1 MRLPQAKHPLLT
13 AVSPLP
19 HGRPILAACLLLC
32 AGSVWAASPAGSPM
46 AGDLAPGWQ
55 QQDTLVSRPAAATT
69 APATAADP
77 AASTDAPAVATTQDS
92 DHAPAGTDDSFSPVT
107 DGQSFDIR
115 IEAPAEIAK
124 FVDRY
129 LELKRYQKVSDI
141 SLGEL
146 RELLALSETQIRQL
160 LGTRG
165 LFTPVITQKLEEAP
179 PGSTA
184 LPQVVITIDP
194 GPQAQVSSVDLQFS
208 GPVTSYAPAQPQLEQ
223 ARALW
228 TLDQGEGFS
237 QDAWS
242 KSKTQTLR
250 GLQAERFPT
259 ARLESSRAEI
269 DPDTS
274 TARLQALYVS
284 GPLYRYGPLTIEGT
298 QRYDPVI
305 IERLAQVRTG
315 EDYRQQDLLEA
326 QERLL
331 DSGYY
336 DSAIV
341 TLDTRPESDPENAP
355 VNVSVREARMKKLV
369 LGVGFSTD
377 RGPRTSVD
385 FTHNKDPLLG
395 LRSVSRLQLDQKLQA
410 FSSSLMSIPDE
421 NLWRWTGG
429 VNLVRED
436 LDDRVQR
443 TEQLKFGRA
452 KAGRSIDRSYYLQYD
467 HSKTRYDSGEP
478 VSAQALSGHYTW
490 TYRRF
495 NSTTRPTGGFGIGL
509 EAGAGMTVQPTQEP
523 FGRLVGR
530 YLGFLSLDRPIGQ
543 AVSEALPS
551 GRQIKAAATGA
562 TPALAD
568 APLVVAPTAETFAR
582 RRNGEL
588 VLRLDAGGVFARD
601 DVVIPHNLMF
611 LAGGNATVRG
621 YGYQELGVTNAE
633 GYTDP
638 GRFLLAG
645 SLEYRRPWLR
655 NGEATDFDMV
665 TFVDAGTVANTA
677 SELSKVKVG
686 VGAGMLWNSP
696 VGPVQAAVAY
706 GVDVKQFRL
715 HLNLGFNF

>member
-1 MRLPQAKHPLLT
+1 M
-13 AVSPLP
+13 
-19 HGRPILAACLLLC
+19 AACLILC
-32 AGSVWAASPAGSPM
+32 ASSVWAASPAGSPG
-46 AGDLAPGWQ
+46 AADLAPGWQ
-55 QQDTLVSRPAAATT
+55 ALDTASSQPVPQTPGNS
-69 APATAADP
+69 APATDDASPAETDATDPPADAEAAD
-77 AASTDAPAVATTQDS
+77 DRFAPITE
-92 DHAPAGTDDSFSPVT
+92 GK
-107 DGQSFDIR
+107 SFDIR
-115 IEAPAEIAK
+115 IEAPDDIAK
-124 FVDRY
+124 FVERY

-141 SLGEL
+141 SLPEL
-146 RELLALSETQIRQL
+146 RDLLALSETQIRQL

-165 LFTPVITQKLEEAP
+165 LFTPVITQQLEEAP
-179 PGSTA
+179 ADGSA

-194 GPQAQVSSVDLQFS
+194 GQQAQVSSVDLQFS
-208 GPVTSYAPAQPQLEQ
+208 GPVTDYAPAQSQLAQ
-223 ARALW
+223 ARDLW
-228 TLDQGEGFS
+228 TLQEGEGFT

-242 KSKTQTLR
+242 KSKSQTLR

-259 ARLESSRAEI
+259 ARLDSSRAEI
-269 DPDTS
+269 DPDHS
-274 TARLQALYVS
+274 TAKLQALYVS

-341 TLDTRPESDPENAP
+341 TLDTRPESDPDNAP
-355 VNVSVREARMKKLV
+355 VNVSVREARLKKLV

-410 FSSSLMSIPDE
+410 FSSNLMSIPDE
-421 NLWRWTGG
+421 KLWRWTGG
-429 VNLVRED
+429 VNVVRED
-436 LDDRVQR
+436 LDDRIQR

-467 HSKTRYDSGEP
+467 HSKTTYETGDP

-543 AVSEALPS
+543 AFSEALPS
-551 GRQIKAAATGA
+551 GSQIKAAAVGDA
-562 TPALAD
+562 PAIAD
-568 APLVVAPTAETFAR
+568 APLVVAPTAETYAR

-588 VLRLDAGGVFARD
+588 VVRLDAGGVFARD
-601 DVVIPHNLMF
+601 GLVIPHNLMF

-621 YGYQELGVTNAE
+621 YGYQELGITNDE

-655 NGEATDFDMV
+655 DGEPTDFDIV
-665 TFVDAGTVANTA
+665 TFVDAGTVANKA

-696 VGPVQAAVAY
+696 VGPVQAALAY
-706 GVDVKQFRL
+706 GVDAKQFRL

>member
-1 MRLPQAKHPLLT
+1 MPQAKHPLLPFSLLSGPSHP
-13 AVSPLP
+13 VV
-19 HGRPILAACLLLC
+19 AACLILC
-32 AGSVWAASPAGSPM
+32 ASSVWAASPAGSPG
-46 AGDLAPGWQ
+46 AADLAPGWQ
-55 QQDTLVSRPAAATT
+55 ALDTASSQPVPQTPDNS
-69 APATAADP
+69 APATDDASPAD
-77 AASTDAPAVATTQDS
+77 TDATDPPADAETAD
-92 DHAPAGTDDSFSPVT
+92 DRFAPITEGK
-107 DGQSFDIR
+107 SFDIR
-115 IEAPAEIAK
+115 IEAPDDIAK
-124 FVDRY
+124 FVERY

-141 SLGEL
+141 SLPEL
-146 RELLALSETQIRQL
+146 RDLLALSETQIRQL

-165 LFTPVITQKLEEAP
+165 LFTPVITQQLEEAP
-179 PGSTA
+179 ADGSA

-194 GPQAQVSSVDLQFS
+194 GQQAQVSSVDLQFS
-208 GPVTSYAPAQPQLEQ
+208 GPVTDYAPAQSQLAQ
-223 ARALW
+223 ARDLW
-228 TLDQGEGFS
+228 TLQEGEGFT

-242 KSKTQTLR
+242 KSKSQTLR

-259 ARLESSRAEI
+259 ARLDSSRAEI
-269 DPDTS
+269 DPDHS
-274 TARLQALYVS
+274 TAKLQALYVS

-341 TLDTRPESDPENAP
+341 TLDTRPESDPDNAP
-355 VNVSVREARMKKLV
+355 VNVSVREARLKKLV

-410 FSSSLMSIPDE
+410 FSSNLMSIPDE
-421 NLWRWTGG
+421 KLWRWTGG
-429 VNLVRED
+429 VNVVRED
-436 LDDRVQR
+436 LDDRIQR

-467 HSKTRYDSGEP
+467 HSKTTYETGDP

-543 AVSEALPS
+543 AFSEALPS
-551 GRQIKAAATGA
+551 GSQIKAAAVGDA
-562 TPALAD
+562 PAIAD
-568 APLVVAPTAETFAR
+568 APLVVAPTAETYAR

-588 VLRLDAGGVFARD
+588 VVRLDAGGVFARD
-601 DVVIPHNLMF
+601 GLVIPHNLMF

-621 YGYQELGVTNAE
+621 YGYQELGITNDE

-655 NGEATDFDMV
+655 DGEPTDFDIV
-665 TFVDAGTVANTA
+665 TFVDAGTVANKA

-696 VGPVQAAVAY
+696 VGPVQAALAY
-706 GVDVKQFRL
+706 GVDAKQFRL

>member
-1 MRLPQAKHPLLT
+1 MPQAKHPLLPFSLLSGPSHP
-13 AVSPLP
+13 VV
-19 HGRPILAACLLLC
+19 AACLILC
-32 AGSVWAASPAGSPM
+32 ASSVWAASPAGSPG
-46 AGDLAPGWQ
+46 AADLAPGWQ
-55 QQDTLVSRPAAATT
+55 ALDTASSQPVPQTPDNS
-69 APATAADP
+69 APATDDASPAETDATDPPADAEAAD
-77 AASTDAPAVATTQDS
+77 DRFAPITE
-92 DHAPAGTDDSFSPVT
+92 GK
-107 DGQSFDIR
+107 SFDIR
-115 IEAPAEIAK
+115 IEAPDDIAK
-124 FVDRY
+124 FVERY

-141 SLGEL
+141 SLPEL
-146 RELLALSETQIRQL
+146 RDLLALSETQIRQL

-165 LFTPVITQKLEEAP
+165 LFTPVITQQLEEAP
-179 PGSTA
+179 ADGSA

-194 GPQAQVSSVDLQFS
+194 GQQAQVSSVDLQFS
-208 GPVTSYAPAQPQLEQ
+208 GPVTDYAPAQSQLAQ
-223 ARALW
+223 ARDLW
-228 TLDQGEGFS
+228 TLQEGEGFT

-242 KSKTQTLR
+242 KSKSQTLR

-259 ARLESSRAEI
+259 ARLDSSRAEI
-269 DPDTS
+269 DPDHS
-274 TARLQALYVS
+274 TAKLQALYVS

-341 TLDTRPESDPENAP
+341 TLDTRPESDPDNAP
-355 VNVSVREARMKKLV
+355 VNVSVREARLKKLV

-410 FSSSLMSIPDE
+410 FSSNLMSIPDE
-421 NLWRWTGG
+421 KLWRWTGG
-429 VNLVRED
+429 VNVVRED
-436 LDDRVQR
+436 LDDRIQR

-467 HSKTRYDSGEP
+467 HSKTTYETGDP

-543 AVSEALPS
+543 AFSEALPS
-551 GRQIKAAATGA
+551 GSQIKAAAVGDA
-562 TPALAD
+562 PAIAD
-568 APLVVAPTAETFAR
+568 APLVVAPTAETYAR

-588 VLRLDAGGVFARD
+588 VVRLDAGGVFARD
-601 DVVIPHNLMF
+601 GLVIPHNLMF

-621 YGYQELGVTNAE
+621 YGYQELGITNDE

-655 NGEATDFDMV
+655 DGEPTDFDIV
-665 TFVDAGTVANTA
+665 TFVDAGTVANKA

-696 VGPVQAAVAY
+696 VGPVQAALAY
-706 GVDVKQFRL
+706 GVDAKQFRL

>member
-1 MRLPQAKHPLLT
+1 MPQAKHPLLPFSLLSGPSHP
-13 AVSPLP
+13 VV
-19 HGRPILAACLLLC
+19 AACLILC
-32 AGSVWAASPAGSPM
+32 ASSVWAASPAGSPG
-46 AGDLAPGWQ
+46 AADLAPGWQ
-55 QQDTLVSRPAAATT
+55 ALDTASSQPVPQTPGNS
-69 APATAADP
+69 APATDDASPAETDATDPPADAEAAD
-77 AASTDAPAVATTQDS
+77 DRFAPITE
-92 DHAPAGTDDSFSPVT
+92 GK
-107 DGQSFDIR
+107 SFDIR
-115 IEAPAEIAK
+115 IEAPDDIAK
-124 FVDRY
+124 FVERY

-141 SLGEL
+141 SLPEL
-146 RELLALSETQIRQL
+146 RDLLALSETQIRQL

-165 LFTPVITQKLEEAP
+165 LFTPVITQQLEEAP
-179 PGSTA
+179 ADGSA

-194 GPQAQVSSVDLQFS
+194 GQQAQVSSVDLQFS
-208 GPVTSYAPAQPQLEQ
+208 GPVTDYAPAQSQLAQ
-223 ARALW
+223 ARDLW
-228 TLDQGEGFS
+228 TLQEGEGFT

-242 KSKTQTLR
+242 KSKSQTLR

-259 ARLESSRAEI
+259 ARLDSSRAEI
-269 DPDTS
+269 DPDHS
-274 TARLQALYVS
+274 TAKLQALYVS

-341 TLDTRPESDPENAP
+341 TLDTRPESDPDNAP
-355 VNVSVREARMKKLV
+355 VNVSVREARLKKLV

-410 FSSSLMSIPDE
+410 FSSNLMSIPDE
-421 NLWRWTGG
+421 KLWRWTGG
-429 VNLVRED
+429 VNVVRED
-436 LDDRVQR
+436 LDDRIQR

-467 HSKTRYDSGEP
+467 HSKTTYETGDP

-543 AVSEALPS
+543 AFSEALPS
-551 GRQIKAAATGA
+551 GSQIKAAAVGDA
-562 TPALAD
+562 PAIAD
-568 APLVVAPTAETFAR
+568 APLVVAPTAETYAR

-588 VLRLDAGGVFARD
+588 VVRLDAGGVFARD
-601 DVVIPHNLMF
+601 GLVIPHNLMF

-621 YGYQELGVTNAE
+621 YGYQELGITNDE

-655 NGEATDFDMV
+655 DGEPTDFDIV
-665 TFVDAGTVANTA
+665 TFVDAGTVANKA

-696 VGPVQAAVAY
+696 VGPVQAALAY
-706 GVDVKQFRL
+706 GVDAKQFRL

>member
-1 MRLPQAKHPLLT
+1 MPQAKHPLLPFSLLSGPSHP
-13 AVSPLP
+13 VV
-19 HGRPILAACLLLC
+19 AACLILC
-32 AGSVWAASPAGSPM
+32 ASSVWAASPAGSPG
-46 AGDLAPGWQ
+46 AADLAPGWQ
-55 QQDTLVSRPAAATT
+55 ALDTASSQPVPQTPDNS
-69 APATAADP
+69 APATDDASPADTDATDPPADAEAAD
-77 AASTDAPAVATTQDS
+77 DRFAPITE
-92 DHAPAGTDDSFSPVT
+92 GK
-107 DGQSFDIR
+107 SFDIR
-115 IEAPAEIAK
+115 IEAPDDIAK
-124 FVDRY
+124 FVERY

-141 SLGEL
+141 SLPEL
-146 RELLALSETQIRQL
+146 RDLLALSETQIRQL

-165 LFTPVITQKLEEAP
+165 LFTPVITQQLEEAP
-179 PGSTA
+179 ADGSA

-194 GPQAQVSSVDLQFS
+194 GQQAQVSSVDLQFS
-208 GPVTSYAPAQPQLEQ
+208 GPVTDYAPAQSQLAQ
-223 ARALW
+223 ARDLW
-228 TLDQGEGFS
+228 TLQEGEGFT

-242 KSKTQTLR
+242 KSKSQTLR

-259 ARLESSRAEI
+259 ARLDSSRAEI
-269 DPDTS
+269 DPDHS
-274 TARLQALYVS
+274 TAKLQALYVS

-341 TLDTRPESDPENAP
+341 TLDTRPESDPDNAP
-355 VNVSVREARMKKLV
+355 VNVSVREARLKKLV

-410 FSSSLMSIPDE
+410 FSSNLMSIPDE
-421 NLWRWTGG
+421 KLWRWTGG
-429 VNLVRED
+429 VNVVRED
-436 LDDRVQR
+436 LDDRIQR

-467 HSKTRYDSGEP
+467 HSKTTYETGDP

-509 EAGAGMTVQPTQEP
+509 EAGAGITVQPTQEP

-543 AVSEALPS
+543 AFSEALPS
-551 GRQIKAAATGA
+551 GSQIKAAAVGDA
-562 TPALAD
+562 PAIAD
-568 APLVVAPTAETFAR
+568 APLVVAPTAETYAR

-588 VLRLDAGGVFARD
+588 VVRLDAGGVFARD
-601 DVVIPHNLMF
+601 GLVIPHNLMF

-621 YGYQELGVTNAE
+621 YGYQELGITNDE

-655 NGEATDFDMV
+655 DGEPTDFDIV
-665 TFVDAGTVANTA
+665 TFVDAGTVANKA

-696 VGPVQAAVAY
+696 VGPVQAALAY
-706 GVDVKQFRL
+706 GVDAKQFRL

>member
-1 MRLPQAKHPLLT
+1 MPQAKHPLLPFSLLSGPSHP
-13 AVSPLP
+13 VV
-19 HGRPILAACLLLC
+19 AACLILC
-32 AGSVWAASPAGSPM
+32 ASSVWAASPVGSPG
-46 AGDLAPGWQ
+46 AADLAPGWQ
-55 QQDTLVSRPAAATT
+55 ALDTASSQPVPQTPDNS
-69 APATAADP
+69 APATDDASPAD
-77 AASTDAPAVATTQDS
+77 TDATDPPADAETAD
-92 DHAPAGTDDSFSPVT
+92 DRFAPITEGK
-107 DGQSFDIR
+107 SFDIR
-115 IEAPAEIAK
+115 IEAPDDIAK
-124 FVDRY
+124 FVERY

-141 SLGEL
+141 SLPEL
-146 RELLALSETQIRQL
+146 RDLLALSETQIRQL

-165 LFTPVITQKLEEAP
+165 LFTPVITQQLEEAP
-179 PGSTA
+179 ADGSA

-194 GPQAQVSSVDLQFS
+194 GQQAQVSSVDLQFS
-208 GPVTSYAPAQPQLEQ
+208 GPVTDYAPAQSQLAQ
-223 ARALW
+223 ARDLW
-228 TLDQGEGFS
+228 TLQEGEGFT

-242 KSKTQTLR
+242 KSKSQTLR

-259 ARLESSRAEI
+259 ARLDSSRAEI
-269 DPDTS
+269 DPDHS
-274 TARLQALYVS
+274 TAKLQALYVS

-341 TLDTRPESDPENAP
+341 TLDTRPESDPDNAP
-355 VNVSVREARMKKLV
+355 VNVSVREARLKKLV

-410 FSSSLMSIPDE
+410 FSSNLMSIPDE
-421 NLWRWTGG
+421 KLWRWTGG
-429 VNLVRED
+429 VNVVRED
-436 LDDRVQR
+436 LDDRIQR

-467 HSKTRYDSGEP
+467 HSKTTYETGDP

-509 EAGAGMTVQPTQEP
+509 EAGAGITVQPTQEP

-543 AVSEALPS
+543 AFSEALPS
-551 GRQIKAAATGA
+551 GSQIKAAAVGDA
-562 TPALAD
+562 PAIAD
-568 APLVVAPTAETFAR
+568 APLVVAPTAETYAR

-588 VLRLDAGGVFARD
+588 VVRLDAGGVFARD
-601 DVVIPHNLMF
+601 GLVIPHNLMF

-621 YGYQELGVTNAE
+621 YGYQELGITNDE

-655 NGEATDFDMV
+655 DGEPTDFDIV
-665 TFVDAGTVANTA
+665 TFVDAGTVANKA

-696 VGPVQAAVAY
+696 VGPVQAALAY
-706 GVDVKQFRL
+706 GVDAKQFRL

>member
-1 MRLPQAKHPLLT
+1 MPQAKHPLLPFSLLSGPSHP
-13 AVSPLP
+13 VV
-19 HGRPILAACLLLC
+19 AACLILC
-32 AGSVWAASPAGSPM
+32 ASSVWAASPAGSPG
-46 AGDLAPGWQ
+46 AADLAPGWQ
-55 QQDTLVSRPAAATT
+55 ALDTASSQPVPQTPDNS
-69 APATAADP
+69 APATDDASPADTDATDPPADAEAAD
-77 AASTDAPAVATTQDS
+77 DRFAPITE
-92 DHAPAGTDDSFSPVT
+92 GK
-107 DGQSFDIR
+107 SFDIR
-115 IEAPAEIAK
+115 IEAPDDIAK
-124 FVDRY
+124 FVERY

-141 SLGEL
+141 SLPEL
-146 RELLALSETQIRQL
+146 RDLLALSETQIRQL

-165 LFTPVITQKLEEAP
+165 LFTPVITQQLEEAP
-179 PGSTA
+179 ADGSA

-194 GPQAQVSSVDLQFS
+194 GQQAQVSSVDLQFS
-208 GPVTSYAPAQPQLEQ
+208 GPVTDYAPAQSQLAQ
-223 ARALW
+223 ARDLW
-228 TLDQGEGFS
+228 TLQEGEGFT

-242 KSKTQTLR
+242 KSKSQTLR

-259 ARLESSRAEI
+259 ARLDSSRAEI
-269 DPDTS
+269 DPDHS
-274 TARLQALYVS
+274 TAKLQALYVS

-341 TLDTRPESDPENAP
+341 TLDTRPESDPDNAP
-355 VNVSVREARMKKLV
+355 VNVSVREARLKKLV

-410 FSSSLMSIPDE
+410 FSSNLMSIPDE
-421 NLWRWTGG
+421 KLWRWTGG
-429 VNLVRED
+429 VNVVRED
-436 LDDRVQR
+436 LDDRIQR

-467 HSKTRYDSGEP
+467 HSKTTYETGDP

-543 AVSEALPS
+543 AFSEALPS
-551 GRQIKAAATGA
+551 GSQIKAAAVGDA
-562 TPALAD
+562 PAIAD
-568 APLVVAPTAETFAR
+568 APLVVAPTAETYAR

-588 VLRLDAGGVFARD
+588 VVRLDAGGVFARD
-601 DVVIPHNLMF
+601 GLVIPHNLMF

-621 YGYQELGVTNAE
+621 YGYQELGITNDE

-655 NGEATDFDMV
+655 DGEPTDFDIV
-665 TFVDAGTVANTA
+665 TFVDAGTVANKA

-696 VGPVQAAVAY
+696 VGPVQAALAY
-706 GVDVKQFRL
+706 GVDAKQFRL

>member
-1 MRLPQAKHPLLT
+1 MPQAKHPLLPFSLLSGPSHP
-13 AVSPLP
+13 VV
-19 HGRPILAACLLLC
+19 AACLILC
-32 AGSVWAASPAGSPM
+32 ASSVWAASPAGSPG
-46 AGDLAPGWQ
+46 AADLAPGWQ
-55 QQDTLVSRPAAATT
+55 ALDTASSQPVPQTPGNS
-69 APATAADP
+69 APATDDASPAETDATDPPADAEAAD
-77 AASTDAPAVATTQDS
+77 DRFAPITE
-92 DHAPAGTDDSFSPVT
+92 GK
-107 DGQSFDIR
+107 SFDIR
-115 IEAPAEIAK
+115 IEAPDDIAK
-124 FVDRY
+124 FVERY

-141 SLGEL
+141 SLPEL
-146 RELLALSETQIRQL
+146 RDLLALSETQIRQL

-165 LFTPVITQKLEEAP
+165 LFTPVITQQLEEAP
-179 PGSTA
+179 ADGSA

-194 GPQAQVSSVDLQFS
+194 GQQAQVSSVDLQFS
-208 GPVTSYAPAQPQLEQ
+208 GPVTDYAPAQSQLAQ
-223 ARALW
+223 ARDLW
-228 TLDQGEGFS
+228 TLQEGEGFT

-242 KSKTQTLR
+242 KSKSQTLR

-259 ARLESSRAEI
+259 ARLDSSRAEI
-269 DPDTS
+269 DPDHS
-274 TARLQALYVS
+274 TAKLQALYVS

-341 TLDTRPESDPENAP
+341 TLDTRPESDPDNAP
-355 VNVSVREARMKKLV
+355 VNVSVREARLKKLV

-410 FSSSLMSIPDE
+410 FSSNLMSIPDE
-421 NLWRWTGG
+421 KLWRWTGG
-429 VNLVRED
+429 VNVVRED
-436 LDDRVQR
+436 LDDRIQR

-467 HSKTRYDSGEP
+467 HSKTTYETGDP

-543 AVSEALPS
+543 AFSEALPS
-551 GRQIKAAATGA
+551 GSQIKAAAVGDA
-562 TPALAD
+562 PAIAD
-568 APLVVAPTAETFAR
+568 APLVVAPTAETYAR

-588 VLRLDAGGVFARD
+588 VVRLDAGGVFARD
-601 DVVIPHNLMF
+601 GLVIPHNLMF

-621 YGYQELGVTNAE
+621 YGYQELGITNDE

-655 NGEATDFDMV
+655 DGEPTDFDIV
-665 TFVDAGTVANTA
+665 TFVDAGTVANKA

-686 VGAGMLWNSP
+686 VGAGILWNSP
-696 VGPVQAAVAY
+696 VGPVQAALAY
-706 GVDVKQFRL
+706 GVDAKQFRL

>member
-1 MRLPQAKHPLLT
+1 MPQAKHPLLPFSLLSGPSHP
-13 AVSPLP
+13 VV
-19 HGRPILAACLLLC
+19 AACLILC
-32 AGSVWAASPAGSPM
+32 ASSVWAASPAGSPG
-46 AGDLAPGWQ
+46 AADLAPGWQ
-55 QQDTLVSRPAAATT
+55 ALDTASSQPVPQTPDNS
-69 APATAADP
+69 APATDDASPAD
-77 AASTDAPAVATTQDS
+77 TDATDPPADAETAD
-92 DHAPAGTDDSFSPVT
+92 DRFAPITEGK
-107 DGQSFDIR
+107 SFDIR
-115 IEAPAEIAK
+115 IEAPDDIAK
-124 FVDRY
+124 FVERY

-141 SLGEL
+141 SLPEL
-146 RELLALSETQIRQL
+146 RDLLALSETQIRQL

-165 LFTPVITQKLEEAP
+165 LFTPVITQQLEEAP
-179 PGSTA
+179 ADGSA

-194 GPQAQVSSVDLQFS
+194 GQQAQVSSVDLQFS
-208 GPVTSYAPAQPQLEQ
+208 GPATDYAPAQSQLAQ
-223 ARALW
+223 ARDLW
-228 TLDQGEGFS
+228 TLQEGEGFT

-242 KSKTQTLR
+242 KSKSQTLR

-259 ARLESSRAEI
+259 ARLDSSRAEI
-269 DPDTS
+269 DPDHS
-274 TARLQALYVS
+274 TAKLQALYVS

-341 TLDTRPESDPENAP
+341 TLDTRPESDPDNAP
-355 VNVSVREARMKKLV
+355 VNVSVREARLKKLV

-410 FSSSLMSIPDE
+410 FSSNLMSIPDE
-421 NLWRWTGG
+421 KLWRWTGG
-429 VNLVRED
+429 VNVVRED
-436 LDDRVQR
+436 LDDRIQR

-467 HSKTRYDSGEP
+467 HSKTTYETGDP

-509 EAGAGMTVQPTQEP
+509 EAGAGITVQPTQEP

-543 AVSEALPS
+543 AFSEALPS
-551 GRQIKAAATGA
+551 GSQIKAAAVGDA
-562 TPALAD
+562 PAIAD
-568 APLVVAPTAETFAR
+568 APLVVAPTAETYAR

-588 VLRLDAGGVFARD
+588 VVRLDAGGVFARD
-601 DVVIPHNLMF
+601 GLVIPHNLMF

-621 YGYQELGVTNAE
+621 YGYQELGITNDE

-655 NGEATDFDMV
+655 DGEPTDFDIV
-665 TFVDAGTVANTA
+665 TFVDAGTVANKA

-696 VGPVQAAVAY
+696 VGPVQAALAY
-706 GVDVKQFRL
+706 GVDAKQFRL

>member
-1 MRLPQAKHPLLT
+1 MPQAKHPLLPFSLLSGPSHP
-13 AVSPLP
+13 VV
-19 HGRPILAACLLLC
+19 AACLILC
-32 AGSVWAASPAGSPM
+32 ASSVWAASPAGSPG
-46 AGDLAPGWQ
+46 AADLAPGWQ
-55 QQDTLVSRPAAATT
+55 ALDTASSQPVPQTPDNS
-69 APATAADP
+69 APATDDASPADTDATDPPADAEAAD
-77 AASTDAPAVATTQDS
+77 DRFAPITE
-92 DHAPAGTDDSFSPVT
+92 GK
-107 DGQSFDIR
+107 SFDIR
-115 IEAPAEIAK
+115 IEAPDDIAK
-124 FVDRY
+124 FVERY

-141 SLGEL
+141 SLPEL
-146 RELLALSETQIRQL
+146 RDLLALSETQIRQL

-165 LFTPVITQKLEEAP
+165 LFTPVITQQLEEAP
-179 PGSTA
+179 ADGSA

-194 GPQAQVSSVDLQFS
+194 GQQAQVSSVDLQFS
-208 GPVTSYAPAQPQLEQ
+208 GPVTDYAPAQSQLAQ
-223 ARALW
+223 ARDLW
-228 TLDQGEGFS
+228 TLQEGEGFT

-242 KSKTQTLR
+242 KSKSQTLR

-259 ARLESSRAEI
+259 ARLDSSRAEI
-269 DPDTS
+269 DPDHS
-274 TARLQALYVS
+274 TAKLQALYVS

-341 TLDTRPESDPENAP
+341 TLDTRPESDPDNAP
-355 VNVSVREARMKKLV
+355 VNVSVREARLKKLV

-410 FSSSLMSIPDE
+410 FSSNLMSIPDE

-467 HSKTRYDSGEP
+467 HSKTTYETGDP

-543 AVSEALPS
+543 AFSEALPS
-551 GRQIKAAATGA
+551 GSQIKAAAVGDA
-562 TPALAD
+562 PAIAD
-568 APLVVAPTAETFAR
+568 APLVVAPTAETYAR

-588 VLRLDAGGVFARD
+588 VVRLDAGGVFARD
-601 DVVIPHNLMF
+601 GLVIPHNLMF

-621 YGYQELGVTNAE
+621 YGYQELGITNDE

-655 NGEATDFDMV
+655 DGEPTDFDIV
-665 TFVDAGTVANTA
+665 TFVDAGTVANKA

-696 VGPVQAAVAY
+696 VGPVQAALAY
-706 GVDVKQFRL
+706 GVDAKQFRL

>member
-1 MRLPQAKHPLLT
+1 M
-13 AVSPLP
+13 
-19 HGRPILAACLLLC
+19 AACLILC
-32 AGSVWAASPAGSPM
+32 ASSVWAASPAGSPG
-46 AGDLAPGWQ
+46 AADLAPGWQ
-55 QQDTLVSRPAAATT
+55 ALDTASSQPVPQTPGNS
-69 APATAADP
+69 APATDDASPAETDATDPPADAEAAD
-77 AASTDAPAVATTQDS
+77 DRFAPITE
-92 DHAPAGTDDSFSPVT
+92 GK
-107 DGQSFDIR
+107 SFDIR
-115 IEAPAEIAK
+115 IEAPDDIAK
-124 FVDRY
+124 FVERY

-141 SLGEL
+141 SLPEL
-146 RELLALSETQIRQL
+146 RDLLALSETQIRQL

-165 LFTPVITQKLEEAP
+165 LFTPVITQQLEEAP
-179 PGSTA
+179 ADGSA

-194 GPQAQVSSVDLQFS
+194 GQQAQVSSVDLQFS
-208 GPVTSYAPAQPQLEQ
+208 GPVTDYAPAQSQLAQ
-223 ARALW
+223 ARDLW
-228 TLDQGEGFS
+228 TLQEGEGFT

-242 KSKTQTLR
+242 KSKSQTLR

-259 ARLESSRAEI
+259 ARLDSSRAEI
-269 DPDTS
+269 DPDHS
-274 TARLQALYVS
+274 TAKLQALYVS

-341 TLDTRPESDPENAP
+341 TLDTRPESDPDNAP
-355 VNVSVREARMKKLV
+355 VNVSVREARLKKLV

-410 FSSSLMSIPDE
+410 FSSNLMSIPDE
-421 NLWRWTGG
+421 KLWRWTGG
-429 VNLVRED
+429 VNVVRED
-436 LDDRVQR
+436 LDDRIQR

-467 HSKTRYDSGEP
+467 HSKTTYETGDP

-543 AVSEALPS
+543 AFSEALPS
-551 GRQIKAAATGA
+551 GSQIKAAAVGDA
-562 TPALAD
+562 PAIAD
-568 APLVVAPTAETFAR
+568 APLVVAPTAETYAR

-588 VLRLDAGGVFARD
+588 VVRLDAGGVFARD
-601 DVVIPHNLMF
+601 GLVIPHNLMF

-655 NGEATDFDMV
+655 DGEPTDFDIV
-665 TFVDAGTVANTA
+665 TFVDAGTVANKA

-696 VGPVQAAVAY
+696 VGPVQAALAY
-706 GVDVKQFRL
+706 GVDAKQFRL

>member
-1 MRLPQAKHPLLT
+1 MPQAKHPLLPFSLLSGPSHP
-13 AVSPLP
+13 VV
-19 HGRPILAACLLLC
+19 AACLILC
-32 AGSVWAASPAGSPM
+32 ASSVWAASPAGSPG
-46 AGDLAPGWQ
+46 AADLAPGWQ
-55 QQDTLVSRPAAATT
+55 ALDTASSQPVPQTPDNS
-69 APATAADP
+69 APATDDASPADTDATDPPADAEAAD
-77 AASTDAPAVATTQDS
+77 DRFAPITE
-92 DHAPAGTDDSFSPVT
+92 GK
-107 DGQSFDIR
+107 SFDIR
-115 IEAPAEIAK
+115 IEAPDDIAK
-124 FVDRY
+124 FVERY

-141 SLGEL
+141 SLPEL
-146 RELLALSETQIRQL
+146 RDLLALSETQIRQL

-165 LFTPVITQKLEEAP
+165 LFTPVITQQLEEAP
-179 PGSTA
+179 ADGSA

-194 GPQAQVSSVDLQFS
+194 GQQAQVSSVDLQFS
-208 GPVTSYAPAQPQLEQ
+208 GPATDYAPAQSQLAQ
-223 ARALW
+223 ARDLW
-228 TLDQGEGFS
+228 TLQEGEGFT

-242 KSKTQTLR
+242 KSKSQTLR

-259 ARLESSRAEI
+259 ARLDSSRAEI
-269 DPDTS
+269 DPDHS
-274 TARLQALYVS
+274 TAKLQALYVS

-341 TLDTRPESDPENAP
+341 TLDTRPESDPDNAP
-355 VNVSVREARMKKLV
+355 VNVSVREARLKKLV

-467 HSKTRYDSGEP
+467 HSKTTYETGDP

-543 AVSEALPS
+543 AFSEALPS
-551 GRQIKAAATGA
+551 GSQIKAAAVGDA
-562 TPALAD
+562 PAIAD
-568 APLVVAPTAETFAR
+568 APLVVAPTAETYAR

-588 VLRLDAGGVFARD
+588 VVRLDAGGVFARD
-601 DVVIPHNLMF
+601 GLVIPHNLMF

-621 YGYQELGVTNAE
+621 YGYQELGITNDE

-655 NGEATDFDMV
+655 DGEPTDFDIV
-665 TFVDAGTVANTA
+665 TFVDAGTVANKA

-696 VGPVQAAVAY
+696 VGPVQAALAY
-706 GVDVKQFRL
+706 GVDAKQFRL

>member
-1 MRLPQAKHPLLT
+1 MPQAKHPLLPFSLLSGPSHP
-13 AVSPLP
+13 VV
-19 HGRPILAACLLLC
+19 AACLILC
-32 AGSVWAASPAGSPM
+32 ASSVWAASPAGSPG
-46 AGDLAPGWQ
+46 AADLAPGWQ
-55 QQDTLVSRPAAATT
+55 ALDTASSQPVPQTPDNS
-69 APATAADP
+69 APATDDASPAD
-77 AASTDAPAVATTQDS
+77 TDATDPPADAETAD
-92 DHAPAGTDDSFSPVT
+92 DRFAPITEGK
-107 DGQSFDIR
+107 SFDIR
-115 IEAPAEIAK
+115 IEAPDDIAK
-124 FVDRY
+124 FVERY

-141 SLGEL
+141 SLPEL
-146 RELLALSETQIRQL
+146 RDLLALSETQIRQL

-165 LFTPVITQKLEEAP
+165 LFTPVITQQLEEAP
-179 PGSTA
+179 ADGSA

-194 GPQAQVSSVDLQFS
+194 GQQAQVSSVDLQFS
-208 GPVTSYAPAQPQLEQ
+208 GPVTDYAPAQSQLAQ
-223 ARALW
+223 ARDLW
-228 TLDQGEGFS
+228 TLQEGEGFT

-242 KSKTQTLR
+242 KSKSQTLR

-259 ARLESSRAEI
+259 ARLDSSRAEI
-269 DPDTS
+269 DPDHS
-274 TARLQALYVS
+274 TAKLQALYVS

-341 TLDTRPESDPENAP
+341 TLDTRPESDPDNAP
-355 VNVSVREARMKKLV
+355 VNVSVREARLKKLV

-410 FSSSLMSIPDE
+410 FSSNLMSIPDE
-421 NLWRWTGG
+421 KLWRWTGG
-429 VNLVRED
+429 VNVVRED
-436 LDDRVQR
+436 LDDRIQR

-467 HSKTRYDSGEP
+467 HSKTTYETGDP

-509 EAGAGMTVQPTQEP
+509 EAGAGITVQPTQEP

-543 AVSEALPS
+543 AFSEALPS
-551 GRQIKAAATGA
+551 GSQIKAAAVGDA
-562 TPALAD
+562 PAIAD
-568 APLVVAPTAETFAR
+568 APLVVAPTAETYAR

-588 VLRLDAGGVFARD
+588 VVRLDAGGVFARD
-601 DVVIPHNLMF
+601 GLVIPHNLMF

-621 YGYQELGVTNAE
+621 YGYQELGITNDE

-655 NGEATDFDMV
+655 DGEPTDFDIV
-665 TFVDAGTVANTA
+665 TFVDAGTVANKA

-696 VGPVQAAVAY
+696 VGPVQAALAY
-706 GVDVKQFRL
+706 GVDAKQFRL